1 MDATRSTTTN
11 RFDEIARL
19 VGKQTTRRQA
29 LRAFGLG
36 LGALALGTRF
46 DRASAT
52 TADFAKTKCDWIKAS
67 GFPQDTAGVQ
77 ALGAKLAGVE
87 PERISTN
94 IYRCDT
100 KGNAV
105 FDGFVVLGP
114 NEGYSGDVTLTV
126 PAHGA
131 IDGAPADCGYTYSGG
146 NSEVATLPNHC
157 DSTVRATSG
166 TVTGPRMT
174 YYVYNDDA
182 PPAEGDKYDAGKA
195 AGSTT
200 KHGGGASGTPE
211 ADKTD
216 WCMSVDDLL
225 KNPDYVGK
233 FEIMASSEQTDDITK
248 YGGRRVTALSNFDL
262 PDGWAAKT
270 NGVDLA
276 GGDTVMQGDT
286 VTIYPPNGAC
296 RDKLNVSR

>member
-1 MDATRSTTTN
+1 MDATRSTTSN
-11 RFDEIARL
+11 RFDAIT
-19 VGKQTTRRQA
+19 KQIGSTTTRRQA

-36 LGALALGTRF
+36 IGALALGTRF
-46 DRASAT
+46 NRASAD
-52 TADFAKTKCDWIKAS
+52 TADFAKAKCDWIKSS

-77 ALGAKLAGVE
+77 ALGAKLAGVD
-87 PERISTN
+87 PARISTN

-114 NEGYSGDVTLTV
+114 NEGYSGDVTLEV

-131 IDGAPADCGYTYSGG
+131 IDGAPADCGYTYTGD
-146 NSEVATLPNHC
+146 NSVVATLPEHC

-166 TVTGPRMT
+166 TVTGPRVT
-174 YYVYNDDA
+174 YYVYNDDD
-182 PPAEGDKYDAGKA
+182 PPAEGDKYDAGKSA
-195 AGSTT
+195 SGSTT
-200 KHGGGASGTPE
+200 KHRGASGTPE
-211 ADKTD
+211 ADAMK
-216 WCMSVDDLL
+216 WCMTVDDLL
-225 KNPDYVGK
+225 ASKEYKGK
-233 FEIMASSEQTDDITK
+233 FEIMADSEQTDDITK

-296 RDKLNVSR
+296 RDKLGVSK